1 MNRMRDNL
9 DERVSE
15 YFESQHPGETTL
27 NRCRTTIISAGDT
40 RPRVTSYR
48 FATVAA
54 SLLLFMLALLF
65 TISVSQEK
73 SPGSRIRRI
82 AAEIA
87 LNHHK
92 QLPPEVLVETF
103 LELRD
108 ALPALGFPPVRP
120 RSKEFGDLDLVGARY
135 CSITGRKAAQIRLT
149 DGAGVVYTLYEF
161 RDDSSLAD
169 IDIARLDIDGVRV
182 TLWRES
188 GMVMGLAGPQP

>member
-1 MNRMRDNL
+1 MNRMRDHL
-9 DERVSE
+9 DDRVSE
-15 YFESQHPGETTL
+15 FFESQHPGETTL
-27 NRCRTTIISAGDT
+27 ERCRSTIISAGDS
-40 RPRVTSYR
+40 RPQVTSYR

-54 SLLLFMLALLF
+54 SLLFMLALLF

-92 QLPPEVLVETF
+92 QLPPSVKTATF
-103 LELRD
+103 SELRD
-108 ALPALGFPPVRP
+108 ALPALGFTPIRP
-120 RSKEFGDLDLVGARY
+120 RRTEFSDLNLVGARY

-149 DGAGVVYTLYEF
+149 NDAGVVYTLYEF
-161 RDDSSLAD
+161 RDDNSFAD

-188 GMVMGLAGPQP
+188 GLVMGLAGPQP

>member
-1 MNRMRDNL
+1 MNRLRDNL

-15 YFESQHPGETTL
+15 FFESRHPGETML
-27 NRCRTTIISAGDT
+27 ERCRSTIISAGEAK
-40 RPRVTSYR
+40 PRVTSYR

-54 SLLLFMLALLF
+54 SLLLFMLALMF
-65 TISVSQEK
+65 TISVLQEK

-92 QLPPEVLVETF
+92 QLPPSVKTATF
-103 LELRD
+103 SELRD
-108 ALPALGFPPVRP
+108 ALPALGFTPIRP
-120 RSKEFGDLDLVGARY
+120 RRTEFGDLELVGARY

-149 DGAGVVYTLYEF
+149 NDAGVVYTLYEF
-161 RDDSSLAD
+161 RDDNSFAD

-188 GMVMGLAGPQP
+188 GLVMGLAGPQP